1 MKFKNRAFKDDSGET
16 YRAEINSPSDKF
28 IKIYKLRG
36 DDWVEVSPVP
46 VAEAN
51 RIPDNLSALQQAL
64 YPELTGS

>member
-1 MKFKNRAFKDDSGET
+1 MKFKNRAYKDDSGET

-28 IKIYKLRG
+28 IKVYKLCG
-36 DDWVEVSPVP
+36 NKWAEVNRIP

-64 YPELTGS
+64 YPELTGI